1 MQLFPCPFCG
11 LRDETEFHYAGEANT
26 TRPSGG
32 AAISSA
38 DWSRYLYFQRNPKGR
53 IAEIWT
59 HMTCAEMFLME
70 RDNITHAVYSGSSL
84 RKGSAR

>member
-11 LRDETEFHYAGEANT
+11 PRDETEFHYAGEANKS
-26 TRPSGG
+26 RPVGG
-32 AAISSA
+32 ASASSA

-59 HMTCAEMFLME
+59 HVACAEMFLLE
-70 RDNITHAVYSGSSL
+70 RDNITHEIYTGTSL
-84 RKGSAR
+84 RKGSAL